1 MLDTEVT
8 EEHQEG
14 FVLRQV
20 ELNTIAAGL
29 GGMASKIPYLHRY
42 VCWEVPYIEGTIA
55 AVNLGVQRLVW
66 GKNMH
71 CACREA
77 CPIFL
82 SFSLSK
88 LSTRLNSSQTLHHK
102 HYSNFIHIKSPTNQ
116 QPHTE

>member
-1 MLDTEVT
+1 MVLGINRSDYMLDTEVT
-8 EEHQEG
+8 EEHQER

-66 GKNMH
+66 GKI
-71 CACREA
+71 CVVFVARLA
-77 CPIFL
+77 PLSFL
-82 SFSLSK
+82 SLF
-88 LSTRLNSSQTLHHK
+88 
-102 HYSNFIHIKSPTNQ
+102 F
-116 QPHTE
+116 